1 MPGFE
6 NKITEYS
13 YNEPYS
19 TKCKKSLPFGGWTWV
34 PCIQQRKRRTG
45 VFVGFNY
52 THVPPEQQT
61 ALYHCAKIAID
72 AATPTIVAATWATL
86 AVALPAANGILRETF
101 KKCVEN
107 SGLPPQVIRQ
117 TNIGIYKR
125 RLE

>member
-19 TKCKKSLPFGGWTWV
+19 TRCKQKLPFGGWTWV
-34 PCIQQRKRRTG
+34 PCIKQRKRITG

-52 THVPPEQQT
+52 PHITPEQQI
-61 ALYHCAKIAID
+61 ALYNCANAAINAAGPIVL
-72 AATPTIVAATWATL
+72 AATFATL
-86 AVALPAANGILRETF
+86 GVALTTANGILRETY

-107 SGLPPQVIRQ
+107 SGLPPQVINQ
-117 TNIGIYKR
+117 TNIGIYKK